1 MTICSTSPRLRGR
14 AFCVCFIVALLL
26 VTDDWECVNKK
37 NRGASLAGSQRW
49 YAACRRM
56 EADVKL
62 VCNFQEHLLR
72 TPAVA
77 DSKNE
82 ETFKVVDRR
91 LFGEDGELRQDVV
104 EQERRNEE
112 AAEKKA
118 AAQAESKAK
127 AAAAAAAAAATMPAP
142 TQNAGAVA
150 ANAGSAGAPGNG
162 AGLAEVTPED
172 AAAEAQDSG
181 EINPTS
187 RSFQMLIDFLTR
199 NAAAMLGGMADPRT
213 GQAFV
218 DLEGAR
224 EVIDMLDALR
234 EKTRGNL
241 SKEDD
246 NLLIEVIGSL
256 KLTFM
261 EISKV
266 AAEQMAKKA
275 KAK

>member
-1 MTICSTSPRLRGR
+1 M
-14 AFCVCFIVALLL
+14 
-26 VTDDWECVNKK
+26 
-37 NRGASLAGSQRW
+37 
-49 YAACRRM
+49 
-56 EADVKL
+56 AD
-62 VCNFQEHLLR
+62 
-72 TPAVA
+72 A
-77 DSKNE
+77 KNE
-82 ETFKVVDRR
+82 DTFKVVDRR

-118 AAQAESKAK
+118 AAQAEAKAK
-127 AAAAAAAAAATMPAP
+127 AAAAAATSKSPSAP
-142 TQNAGAVA
+142 TASHSA
-150 ANAGSAGAPGNG
+150 ANADVQAAPGNG
-162 AGLAEVTPED
+162 AGLAVTPEE
-172 AAAEAQDSG
+172 AAAEAQDG
-181 EINPTS
+181 GDINPTS
-187 RSFQMLIDFLTR
+187 RSFQMLVDFLTR

-234 EKTRGNL
+234 EKTKGNL
-241 SKEDD
+241 SKDDD

>member
-1 MTICSTSPRLRGR
+1 
-14 AFCVCFIVALLL
+14 
-26 VTDDWECVNKK
+26 
-37 NRGASLAGSQRW
+37 
-49 YAACRRM
+49 
-56 EADVKL
+56 
-62 VCNFQEHLLR
+62 
-72 TPAVA
+72 VA
-77 DSKNE
+77 DSKHE

-91 LFGEDGELRQDVV
+91 LFGEDGELRKDVV

-118 AAQAESKAK
+118 AAQAQEKAK
-127 AAAAAAAAAATMPAP
+127 ATAAAKPAP
-142 TQNAGAVA
+142 TQPASPFA
-150 ANAGSAGAPGNG
+150 ANAADAPGAAGNG
-162 AGLAEVTPED
+162 AALAGTTPEN
-172 AAAEAQDSG
+172 AATEAQDSG
-181 EINPTS
+181 DINPTS

-241 SKEDD
+241 SKDDD
-246 NLLIEVIGSL
+246 NLLLEVIGSL

-261 EISKV
+261 EISKA

>member
-1 MTICSTSPRLRGR
+1 MSN
-14 AFCVCFIVALLL
+14 V
-26 VTDDWECVNKK
+26 
-37 NRGASLAGSQRW
+37 
-49 YAACRRM
+49 RRP
-56 EADVKL
+56 VKL
-62 VCNFQEHLLR
+62 YWPQLR
-72 TPAVA
+72 IPTVA
-77 DSKNE
+77 DPKHEDTS
-82 ETFKVVDRR
+82 FKVIDRR
-91 LFGEDGELRQDVV
+91 LFSESGEIRPEVV
-104 EQERRNEE
+104 EQERRDDE
-112 AAEKKA
+112 AAAKKA
-118 AAQAESKAK
+118 AAQAKAN
-127 AAAAAAAAAATMPAP
+127 
-142 TQNAGAVA
+142 QNAAPAQPSA
-150 ANAGSAGAPGNG
+150 ANFTGSQPAAFGGTAAPGGSGIAAPAGNG
-162 AGLAEVTPED
+162 FDAQQLAHTSPD
-172 AAAEAQDSG
+172 DLAAQDGTTG
-181 EINPTS
+181 EISPSS

-246 NLLIEVIGSL
+246 NLLIEVLGSL

-261 EISKV
+261 EISKA

>member
-1 MTICSTSPRLRGR
+1 
-14 AFCVCFIVALLL
+14 
-26 VTDDWECVNKK
+26 
-37 NRGASLAGSQRW
+37 
-49 YAACRRM
+49 
-56 EADVKL
+56 
-62 VCNFQEHLLR
+62 
-72 TPAVA
+72 VA
-77 DSKNE
+77 DSKHE

-91 LFGEDGELRQDVV
+91 LFGEDGELRKDVV

-118 AAQAESKAK
+118 TAQAQEKEK
-127 AAAAAAAAAATMPAP
+127 AAAASKPAP
-142 TQNAGAVA
+142 TQATASPFA
-150 ANAGSAGAPGNG
+150 ANAADAQDAAGNG
-162 AGLAEVTPED
+162 AALAGTTPED

-181 EINPTS
+181 DINPTS

-241 SKEDD
+241 SKDDD